1 MENILL
7 RLLNVEET
15 NHVSAGSGICL
26 NTGMA
31 ILTGITSAYLCYV
44 LSEVAILSLGV
55 GGIVTFAY
63 LVSSENENL
72 GAMHMC

>member
-1 MENILL
+1 M

-15 NHVSAGSGICL
+15 NHVAAGNGVCL

-31 ILTGITSAYLCYV
+31 ILTGITSGYLCYV

-55 GGIVTFAY
+55 GSIVTFAY
-63 LVSSENENL
+63 LVSSENESL
-72 GAMHMC
+72 GAIHMC

>member
-1 MENILL
+1 
-7 RLLNVEET
+7 
-15 NHVSAGSGICL
+15 
-26 NTGMA
+26 MA